1 MPHRNG
7 RRGHTG
13 QFGITL
19 IEQIMALAILAV
31 LVSIAAPS
39 LGGLVSRN
47 RLQSTQMD
55 YIAGLQH
62 AREAAVMHGV
72 PIVFCP
78 SSDGEQCQASSTWD
92 QGWLIGEDRDG
103 DYQPDHQPLYTG
115 ASSDTRLHVRSSP
128 GRYRVRFHPDGSA
141 AGSNLTLTMCLD
153 GQGERGLSVV
163 VSNAGRIRGDRP
175 SKTQTSACTKDG

>member
-39 LGGLVSRN
+39 LGDLVSRN

-72 PIVFCP
+72 PVVFCP

-141 AGSNLTLTMCLD
+141 AGSNLTLTMCLE

-163 VSNAGRIRGDRP
+163 VSNAGRICGDRP
-175 SKTQTSACTKDG
+175 TKTQTSACAKDG